1 MIFYF
6 PNIFFSKLQTFSK
19 NCHVLDTHFMKNPVQ
34 KEYIR
39 CHGLLPKD
47 RTKLPMAIL
56 RTVKGENCIHNN
68 DQQHKKWH
76 KYVRCHCRKK
86 VIAMAV

>member
-1 MIFYF
+1 M
-6 PNIFFSKLQTFSK
+6 KDKKQTFSK

-56 RTVKGENCIHNN
+56 RTVKGENCIHNT
-68 DQQHKKWH
+68 DQQLYKMAKICKGHCKK
-76 KYVRCHCRKK
+76 KD
-86 VIAMAV
+86 